1 MEDQAAPA
9 LEILTSLYEVQEDTA
24 IRYSRL
30 LQQYQ
35 DLEGDVRA
43 VFTRIVEGASADA
56 LELKKFLEKSN
67 PGTDFLLPETAH
79 KKVYALNGGKKEIL
93 GGCLTDIEALQKAYS
108 IALSWK
114 GTERIAGKF
123 PFDHLEKIKL
133 LYDHVRLLYEAQ

>member
-1 MEDQAAPA
+1 MADQAAPA

-30 LQQYQ
+30 LKQYQ
-35 DLEGDVRA
+35 DLEADIRA
-43 VFTRIVEGASADA
+43 IFTRIVEEASADA

-67 PGTDFLLPETAH
+67 PGIDFRLPGAAH
-79 KKVYALNGGKKEIL
+79 QLVSVLNGGKKEIL
-93 GGCLTDIEALQKAYS
+93 GVCLNDIEALQNAYS

-123 PFDHLEKIKL
+123 PFNHLEKIKL
-133 LYDHVRLLYEAQ
+133 LHDHVRLLYEAQ